1 MKAFHHGRPWG
12 PSYVHPSS
20 VVLIPRSFQPI
31 TPKVAI
37 ISERLERNGVYSL
50 PAERLFECFCQ
61 LWNTQYRFECI
72 EHPRL
77 ENPRRF
83 MFLWT
88 EQEVI

>member
-1 MKAFHHGRPWG
+1 MA
-12 PSYVHPSS
+12 HPGDPLMYIHPQL
-20 VVLIPRSFQPI
+20 VLIPRSFQPI

-61 LWNTQYRFECI
+61 LWNTRYRFECI

-77 ENPRRF
+77 GNARRF

-88 EQEVI
+88 EQEAV